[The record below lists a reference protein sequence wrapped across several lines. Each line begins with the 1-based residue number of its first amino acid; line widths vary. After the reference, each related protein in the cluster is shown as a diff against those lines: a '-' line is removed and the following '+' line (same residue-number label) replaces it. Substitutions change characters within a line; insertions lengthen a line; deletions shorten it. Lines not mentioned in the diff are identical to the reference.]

1 MRFSKNLGLFE
12 KYLPRFW
19 KNLPRFFR
27 NLPHF
32 FEILRDS
39 TRRFDFC
46 CLLLF
51 FVSHFLVILCVALRY
66 PSSHHRREELRKLT
80 LFVWRLWKQK
90 YRNPCYAREGNFS
103 RKLVHQILRKKVG
116 KQKRSNRIF
125 CCFLIRVWSW
135 RGLNPRPNGELTSF
149 LHA

>member
-1 MRFSKNLGLFE
+1 MSDFLRNISDVFGKISHVFSEISHISSRFSD
-12 KYLPRFW
+12 
-19 KNLPRFFR
+19 
-27 NLPHF
+27 
-32 FEILRDS
+32 DS

-51 FVSHFLVILCVALRY
+51 FVSLFLMILCVALRY

-80 LFVWRLWKQK
+80 LFVRRLWKQK
-90 YRNPCYAREGNFS
+90 YRNSCYAREGNFS
-103 RKLVHQILRKKVG
+103 RKLVHQILRKRVG

-125 CCFLIRVWSW
+125 CCFLISVWSW
-135 RGLNPRPNGELTSF
+135 RGLNPRPNGEPTSF